1 MKFDAVVGNPPYQE
15 NDGGSGSSATPVYN
29 KFIQLSDRLSN
40 KYISLITPSKWFAGG
55 KGLDQ
60 FRDYMLNND
69 SIKVMVDYDNAK
81 ELFPNTSIA
90 GGVNYFIIDKDY
102 HGKVQFTNV
111 HDGRT
116 TTSYRKMNEFD
127 TFVRYNEAV
136 SIIHKIGKVDTV
148 SDFVYPRN
156 PFGFSSK
163 DRGGVEGEITLIS
176 SAGTGKVNLG
186 DVKSGSELINKY
198 KLCISKVT
206 SEHANEPDKNG
217 QYRIISSNF
226 VVPPQSVVTDS
237 YLVIYSD
244 EDENKV
250 RSYLKY
256 LKTKFYRNLLLQSV
270 TSINLSKDKFQF
282 IPLQDFSKTSDI
294 DWSRSTLEIDQ
305 QLYTKYGL
313 DKEEIAF
320 IEEKVKAID

>member
-1 MKFDAVVGNPPYQE
+1 
-15 NDGGSGSSATPVYN
+15 
-29 KFIQLSDRLSN
+29 
-40 KYISLITPSKWFAGG
+40 
-55 KGLDQ
+55 
-60 FRDYMLNND
+60 MLNND